1 LNIDKDKNANSKKN
15 NTRGKVNRNY
25 KDGVFKLLFKERE
38 RAAELYYALTGIKC
52 QPEEI
57 EVITLEDALSKNF
70 VNDLAIVVNGQ
81 ALLISEH
88 QSSWNENMPLRIVI
102 YLGRLYEK
110 YLGLESNK
118 HFLHRRSLSKIPT
131 PKFVVLYNGDE
142 ELPKDCLKLS
152 DAFEQKA
159 VKGLGTLEL
168 TVPVIDINKEKNSE
182 ILKKSEIL
190 NQYSDFIATTK
201 KYIKDMS
208 NLREALEAAIKDCKA
223 RGILVEFLTE
233 NGGDIV
239 SILEMDWNIDD
250 ALEVRYEEGLEKGI
264 EKTILTIHKKGKSNK
279 EISDLLDISEKEIEK
294 IIKRNTRVRA

>member
-1 LNIDKDKNANSKKN
+1 
-15 NTRGKVNRNY
+15 VNRNY
-25 KDGVFKLLFKERE
+25 KDGVFKLLFKEPE
-38 RAAELYYALTGIKC
+38 KAAELYYALTGIKC
-52 QPEEI
+52 KPEEI

-88 QSSWNENMPLRIVI
+88 QASWNENMPLRIII

-110 YLGLESNK
+110 YLGLEHNK
-118 HFLHRRSLSKIPT
+118 RFLHRRTLSKIPT
-131 PKFVVLYNGDE
+131 PEFVVLYNGDE
-142 ELPKDCLKLS
+142 KLPKEQLKLS
-152 DAFEQKA
+152 DAFQKQA

-168 TVPVIDINKEKNSE
+168 TIPVIDINKEKNSE
-182 ILKKSEIL
+182 LLQKSEVL

-201 KYIKDMS
+201 KYKKEMT

-233 NGGDIV
+233 NGGEIV

-250 ALEVRYEEGLEKGI
+250 ALAVRYEEGEEKGI
-264 EKTILTIHKKGKSNK
+264 EKMTQ
-279 EISDLLDISEKEIEK
+279 
-294 IIKRNTRVRA
+294 IIKMYNQKKPLEEIAKKVNISLEKLKLLLKNLGHDI